1 MRLRDRLSGSRD
13 KLASEISQARPGSGA
28 AAASAPVTDRA
39 FLAVDFE
46 TATAQRASACAVG
59 FALFEDGLLRDA
71 GATLIDPGI
80 EPDEWNAF
88 NILIHGI
95 HPGSVAGAPSFEEV
109 WSELEHRFAD
119 VPLVA
124 HYAAFDMGVL
134 RSELGRARL
143 RPTDTI
149 RYTCSASMARAAWP
163 DLLSVALPIL
173 ADELDIEL
181 DHHEPGSD
189 ARASGAILLR
199 AVHALGASDV
209 DDALHR
215 VHRVWG
221 QIRQDLTVTHSS
233 GTALHAKD
241 FAPNTGSD
249 PDGAL
254 YGQTIVFTGTLHSM
268 TRREAFQLVSGV
280 GARPGDGV
288 TKATNILVVGE
299 QDIARLAAGETLSAK
314 QRKAA
319 KMRLDGQDIQLMSE
333 MEFLRML

>member
-1 MRLRDRLSGSRD
+1 M
-13 KLASEISQARPGSGA
+13 
-28 AAASAPVTDRA
+28 
-39 FLAVDFE
+39 
-46 TATAQRASACAVG
+46 
-59 FALFEDGLLRDA
+59 
-71 GATLIDPGI
+71 
-80 EPDEWNAF
+80 
-88 NILIHGI
+88 IHGI
-95 HPGSVAGAPSFEEV
+95 HPESVAGAPSFEEV
-109 WSELEHRFAD
+109 WSELERRLAG

-134 RSELGRARL
+134 RLELGRARL

-163 DLLSVALPIL
+163 DLLSVSLPIL

-221 QIRQDLTVTHSS
+221 QIRKDLTVTRSS
-233 GTALHAKD
+233 RTALHAKD
-241 FAPNTGSD
+241 FAPNTAGGD
-249 PDGAL
+249 TDGPL
-254 YGQTIVFTGTLHSM
+254 YGQTVVFTGTLHSM

-299 QDIARLAAGETLSAK
+299 QDIARLAAGETMSAK